1 MADSTNAA
9 GMDASMSS
17 LNSVDN
23 DTSATSS
30 ANVDSQASKWTST
43 STPLTASPLAS
54 RETSP
59 TRSTVRPARLS
70 RSSTSGPRSRKN
82 SIHDRSSSKSRS
94 SISNPST
101 TPRQPLSSTTTPT
114 LLPPSRTEPT
124 LSAPVPQKPPL
135 VLETSRETPR
145 WPISPRLKSP
155 PPYLNKPAVGPS
167 TRRNDNEPPSINLQR
182 ATPVPQ
188 VDGASQ
194 PVSDNEVDDPH
205 LRPGTRTPARGPS
218 SGSSALETVQEV
230 SQPNSPPP
238 GLEAAIEKLQET
250 AAAQASPQDG
260 STEKNA
266 YKTTKKEQSSQNG
279 ESGSDSGSVKM
290 GTRRSSAQAPP
301 LLHSRQSSTALK
313 FGNRGQTTGESSS
326 RNMTV
331 ETEEVKNMQK
341 ISLVPNVGAQ
351 GGNTSLRTKAS
362 NETIKPKKEKKKHS
376 RKPAAVASGTGE
388 TPCFFATTNP
398 RQSRSA
404 RSISSA
410 PCRSPVK
417 SLGQGSLVDEAPMS
431 PLLRPPAPG
440 RSHSRTAN
448 ITAHMTNLLTGGH
461 RAASSK
467 ADIFE
472 AKVASAVEEANSS
485 DSEETFVYDSNPP
498 DVSERP
504 RRFHSRTPSAASMV
518 SQADRSGMRSI
529 HSVLE
534 TGAPNVPVKKSM
546 KFVNTFNNSVADN
559 PLGDDDSRGTGWSNA
574 GSGRG
579 TGRHHH
585 PGGRWGRNNP
595 NHLSLF
601 DNESPFQNAP
611 RSKISGNNSRQFS
624 NPPSPRFAT
633 NRGWMSHHK
642 RQAQLS
648 SGYDMDETTGADD
661 ESTPLMSSGTVR
673 SARSGRGRRTPLF
686 NRNVEAQTYQ
696 RRPSFLN
703 RFASCL
709 VLTIMLLLVTTGAIG
724 FMFATSQPLTD
735 IKLVKISNVLASEQ
749 ELMLDISVKAHNPN
763 VVVVMVDSADLEI
776 FAKSPHAGTDSDWWR
791 HPDGDFPDDL
801 RILDDPIDDPPNDD
815 VTSPNMRLG
824 SILEFDSPLSYE
836 GSFFQSGI
844 SVSTGSLRL
853 SMPGNDT
860 TSGSKRWERIIS
872 DDFTLIIKGVLKY
885 TLPLSQR
892 VRSAS
897 IDGKTTV
904 KPNSANNPTLPSNG
918 TEVGIV

>member
-1 MADSTNAA
+1 M
-9 GMDASMSS
+9 
-17 LNSVDN
+17 
-23 DTSATSS
+23 
-30 ANVDSQASKWTST
+30 
-43 STPLTASPLAS
+43 
-54 RETSP
+54 
-59 TRSTVRPARLS
+59 
-70 RSSTSGPRSRKN
+70 
-82 SIHDRSSSKSRS
+82 
-94 SISNPST
+94 
-101 TPRQPLSSTTTPT
+101 
-114 LLPPSRTEPT
+114 
-124 LSAPVPQKPPL
+124 
-135 VLETSRETPR
+135 LETSRETPR

-155 PPYLNKPAVGPS
+155 PPYLNKPAIGPS

-182 ATPVPQ
+182 ATPSPQ

-194 PVSDNEVDDPH
+194 PASDNEVDDPH

-218 SGSSALETVQEV
+218 SGPSALETVQEV

-250 AAAQASPQDG
+250 VAAQALSQDG
-260 STEKNA
+260 NTEKNA
-266 YKTTKKEQSSQNG
+266 YKTTKTEQSSQNG

-290 GTRRSSAQAPP
+290 STRRSSAQAPP

-376 RKPAAVASGTGE
+376 RKPAAVASGT
-388 TPCFFATTNP
+388 
-398 RQSRSA
+398 
-404 RSISSA
+404 
-410 PCRSPVK
+410 
-417 SLGQGSLVDEAPMS
+417 
-431 PLLRPPAPG
+431 
-440 RSHSRTAN
+440 
-448 ITAHMTNLLTGGH
+448 
-461 RAASSK
+461 ASSK

-485 DSEETFVYDSNPP
+485 DSDETFVYDSNPP

-518 SQADRSGMRSI
+518 SQADRNGMRSI

-534 TGAPNVPVKKSM
+534 TGAPNVLVKKSM
-546 KFVNTFNNSVADN
+546 KFVNTFNNNAADN
-559 PLGDDDSRGTGWSNA
+559 PLGDDDSRGTGRSNA

-595 NHLSLF
+595 NYLSLF

-611 RSKISGNNSRQFS
+611 RSKFTGNNSRQFS

-633 NRGWMSHHK
+633 SRGWISHNK

-648 SGYDMDETTGADD
+648 SGYDMDDTTGADD
-661 ESTPLMSSGTVR
+661 ESTPLMPSGTVR
-673 SARSGRGRRTPLF
+673 SARSGRGRRTPLL
-686 NRNVEAQTYQ
+686 NRNVEAQTY
-696 RRPSFLN
+696 RRRASFLN

-709 VLTIMLLLVTTGAIG
+709 VLTVMLLLVTTGAIG

-791 HPDGDFPDDL
+791 HPDGDFPDDFG
-801 RILDDPIDDPPNDD
+801 ILDDPIDDPPNDD

-853 SMPGNDT
+853 SLPGNDT
-860 TSGSKRWERIIS
+860 TSGSERWERIIS

-918 TEVGIV
+918 TDVGIV

>member
-1 MADSTNAA
+1 MADSTNTA
-9 GMDASMSS
+9 GMDAMDISKHPVNCVTLSIQR
-17 LNSVDN
+17 NFADKIYG
-23 DTSATSS
+23 
-30 ANVDSQASKWTST
+30 QARQTHT
-43 STPLTASPLAS
+43 
-54 RETSP
+54 
-59 TRSTVRPARLS
+59 
-70 RSSTSGPRSRKN
+70 
-82 SIHDRSSSKSRS
+82 
-94 SISNPST
+94 SNPST
-101 TPRQPLSSTTTPT
+101 TPRQPLSSSTTPT
-114 LLPPSRTEPT
+114 LPPPSRPELI
-124 LSAPVPQKPPL
+124 LSVPVPQKPPL
-135 VLETSRETPR
+135 GLETSREPPR

-182 ATPVPQ
+182 ATPSPQ

-194 PVSDNEVDDPH
+194 PASDNEVDDPH

-218 SGSSALETVQEV
+218 SGSSVLETVQEV
-230 SQPNSPPP
+230 SQPNSPPS

-250 AAAQASPQDG
+250 AAAQASSHDG

-290 GTRRSSAQAPP
+290 STRRSSAQAPP

-313 FGNRGQTTGESSS
+313 FGNRGQTTGESST

-362 NETIKPKKEKKKHS
+362 NETIKPKKEKKRQS
-376 RKPAAVASGTGE
+376 RKPAAVASGT
-388 TPCFFATTNP
+388 
-398 RQSRSA
+398 
-404 RSISSA
+404 
-410 PCRSPVK
+410 V
-417 SLGQGSLVDEAPMS
+417 
-431 PLLRPPAPG
+431 
-440 RSHSRTAN
+440 
-448 ITAHMTNLLTGGH
+448 
-461 RAASSK
+461 SSK

-485 DSEETFVYDSNPP
+485 DSDETFVYDSNPP

-546 KFVNTFNNSVADN
+546 KFVNTFNNNVADN
-559 PLGDDDSRGTGWSNA
+559 PLGDDDSRGTGRSNA

-595 NHLSLF
+595 NYLSLF

-611 RSKISGNNSRQFS
+611 RSKFSGS
-624 NPPSPRFAT
+624 NPRQSSNPTSPRFST

-642 RQAQLS
+642 RQAQLP

-661 ESTPLMSSGTVR
+661 ESTPLMPSGTVR
-673 SARSGRGRRTPLF
+673 SARSGRGRRTPLL
-686 NRNVEAQTYQ
+686 NRNVEGQTYQ
-696 RRPSFLN
+696 QRPSFLN

-709 VLTIMLLLVTTGAIG
+709 VLTVMLLLVTTGAIG

-815 VTSPNMRLG
+815 ETSPNMRLG
-824 SILEFDSPLSYE
+824 NILEFDSPLSYE

-853 SMPGNDT
+853 SRPGNDT
-860 TSGSKRWERIIS
+860 TSGSERWERIIS

-904 KPNSANNPTLPSNG
+904 KPNSASNPTLPTNG
-918 TEVGIV
+918 TEVGIL